1 MLGDVTFQ
9 LLSRVIRNIQTLS
22 QMPVT
27 VLQQNDQEKTVLRF
41 GKRSNGIDNN
51 PVEPY
56 TEENQFLLNTRQ
68 KTTDG
73 FHQIID
79 HWNG

>member
-56 TEENQFLLNTRQ
+56 TERKSISSEHATKDDRWLPSN
-68 KTTDG
+68 
-73 FHQIID
+73 H
-79 HWNG
+79 